1 MREWIAID
9 GGADALTEKADLLDE
24 AIAFAEANNRDK

>member
-9 GGADALTEKADLLDE
+9 GGADAPTEKGASLDE